1 MALVVEK
8 EKRKSLSFLYT
19 ALHHCSLVKKQN
31 KNISRKTKRR
41 ERSRKAERER
51 ERERENQRKRNCHPY
66 TKTARLKLFLEP
78 QVQALKKS

>member
-51 ERERENQRKRNCHPY
+51 ERERERIRERGIATHTQRQLGSSCFLN
-66 TKTARLKLFLEP
+66 LKCKL
-78 QVQALKKS
+78 